1 MKQGSIDGQ
10 LVRTLLRLCNLA
22 TLVALMLFA
31 AGFFGIPFTPVIAG
45 LGIGGLAIALA
56 GDHGCI
62 DLLDEHFL
70 QLLHLLPLVFQMF
83 LLLEHK

>member
-31 AGFFGIPFTPVIAG
+31 AGFFGIPFTPVSP
-45 LGIGGLAIALA
+45 ALA
-56 GDHGCI
+56 SA
-62 DLLDEHFL
+62 DLPSPSPSG
-70 QLLHLLPLVFQMF
+70 QGSRTSSGV
-83 LLLEHK
+83 